1 MTFVSVIRRIAAC
14 LALSGLALGS
24 SGCQSMIV
32 FDPKGP
38 VGAQERDLIY
48 FTIGLCL
55 IVIVPVLLLTVWIL
69 WRYREKRSGSVPY
82 QPEWSHNTK
91 LEVIWWGVPI
101 VIILILAI
109 VTGRYTH
116 ALDPAKPLKS
126 DVKPVTIQVTSLN
139 WKWLFQYPEQ
149 GIATVNYV
157 VIPEKTPIR
166 FELTSDG
173 PMNGFWVPQLGGMIY
188 TMSGMAT
195 TLYLQ
200 ADEPGSY
207 LGTGG
212 NFTGREFAKMAF
224 PAEAVKKADF
234 DQWVSEAKSSG
245 NVLTEDNYQLLAQP
259 GVADKLTFASIPQGL
274 FHKIVHEYSM
284 SRGAPA
290 GIDQK
295 AITLSGELAKEHT
308 EGGQLAPDSEP
319 SVHAGQAGRSGRHGH
334 LIDGSGTTQ
343 DQRK

>member
-1 MTFVSVIRRIAAC
+1 MKFLSIVRRFAAFPM
-14 LALSGLALGS
+14 LAAITLVAA
-24 SGCQSMIV
+24 GCKSMIV

-38 VGAQERDLIY
+38 VGSQQRDLIY
-48 FTIGLCL
+48 FTVGLCL
-55 IVIVPVLLLTVWIL
+55 IVTVPVLLLMVWIL
-69 WRYREKRSGSVPY
+69 WRFREKRSSEAPY
-82 QPEWSHNTK
+82 QPEWSHSTK
-91 LEVIWWGVPI
+91 LEIIWWGVP
-101 VIILILAI
+101 VVLILVLAV

-116 ALDPAKPLKS
+116 ELDPAKPLRS
-126 DVKPVTIQVTSLN
+126 DVRPVTVQVASLD
-139 WKWLFQYPEQ
+139 WKWLFQYPDQ
-149 GIATVNYV
+149 GIATVNYL

-173 PMNGFWVPQLGGMIY
+173 PMNSFWVPQLGGMVY

-195 TLYLQ
+195 TLHLQ

-207 LGTGG
+207 MGTGA

-224 PAEAVKKADF
+224 TTEAVKRADF
-234 DQWVSEAKSSG
+234 DKWVADAKASG
-245 NVLTEDNYQLLAQP
+245 NALTEDSYRQLARP
-259 GVADKLTFASIPQGL
+259 GTSGQLTFASISPGL

-290 GIDQK
+290 GIGRK
-295 AITLSGELAKEHT
+295 AITLSGGLATEHT

-319 SVHAGQAGRSGRHGH
+319 SVHAGHHGH
-334 LIDGSGTTQ
+334 MIHGSDSAQ

>member
-1 MTFVSVIRRIAAC
+1 MTFVPIFRRFTALLM
-14 LALSGLALGS
+14 LAGMTLGT
-24 SGCQSMIV
+24 SGCKSMIV

-38 VGAQERDLIY
+38 IGSQQRDLIY
-48 FTIGLCL
+48 ITIGLCL

-69 WRYREKRSGSVPY
+69 WRFREKRTHSAPY

-91 LEVIWWGVPI
+91 LEIVWWGIPI
-101 VIILILAI
+101 VIIGILAV
-109 VTGRYTH
+109 VTSIYTH

-126 DVKPVTIQVTSLN
+126 DVKPVTIQVASLD
-139 WKWLFQYPEQ
+139 WKWLFQYPDQ
-149 GIATVNYV
+149 GIATVNYL

-188 TMSGMAT
+188 TMSGMST

-207 LGTGG
+207 MGTGG

-224 PAEAVKKADF
+224 TTEAVKQADF
-234 DQWVSEAKSSG
+234 DKWVTDAKAGG
-245 NVLTEDNYQLLAQP
+245 NALTEINYQQLAQP
-259 GVADKLTFASIPQGL
+259 GISDRQTFASIPQGL

-284 SRGAPA
+284 SHTAPA
-290 GIDQK
+290 GIDVK
-295 AITLSGELAKEHT
+295 AVTLSGGLATEHT
-308 EGGQLAPDSEP
+308 EGGQLAPTSKP
-319 SVHAGQAGRSGRHGH
+319 SVHGGHHDH
-334 LIDGSGTTQ
+334 LIDGQSPTQ

>member
-1 MTFVSVIRRIAAC
+1 MKFVSIIRRFTAFLM
-14 LALSGLALGS
+14 LAGMTLEA
-24 SGCQSMIV
+24 SGCKSMIV

-38 VGAQERDLIY
+38 VGSQQRDLIY
-48 FTIGLCL
+48 ITVGLCL
-55 IVIVPVLLLTVWIL
+55 IVIVPVFLLTVWIL
-69 WRYREKRSGSVPY
+69 WRFREKRNGKAPY
-82 QPEWSHNTK
+82 QPDWSHNTK
-91 LEVIWWGVPI
+91 LEIIWWGVPV
-101 VIILILAI
+101 VIIFILAV

-126 DVKPVTIQVTSLN
+126 DVKPVTIQVASLD
-139 WKWLFQYPEQ
+139 WKWLFQYPDQ
-149 GIATVNYV
+149 GIATVNYL

-173 PMNGFWVPQLGGMIY
+173 PMNSFWVPQLGGQIY

-200 ADEPGSY
+200 ADEPGTY
-207 LGTGG
+207 MGTGA

-224 PAEAVKKADF
+224 TTQAVGRADF
-234 DQWVSEAKSSG
+234 DKWVRDAKASG
-245 NVLTEDNYQLLAQP
+245 NALTDTSYQQLAQP
-259 GVADKLTFASIPQGL
+259 GLSDRLTFASIPPDF

-290 GIDQK
+290 GIDLK
-295 AITLSGELAKEHT
+295 AKTLSGSLATEHT
-308 EGGQLAPDSEP
+308 EGGQLAPTSKP
-319 SVHAGQAGRSGRHGH
+319 SVRSGPIGH
-334 LIDGSGTTQ
+334 SGHDGHVMDGLGPTQ